1 MLLNYLK
8 IAYRSLLKYKGYAL
22 INLVGLSL
30 GLTAGVLIMIYV
42 LDELSFDKFHTNKDR
57 LYRVN
62 TSFTT
67 PESGNEAANETNGWP
82 IGKVLEKDFPEVEK
96 VLYSRGASFLMINQG
111 DKRIRQNIH
120 FTSPE
125 FFSMFSFPLLKG
137 NAEKALTEPYSIV
150 ISEEME
156 RKYFPQGDALNKTL
170 IMADTLNMVVT
181 GVMANIPASS
191 HIQADMLISFST
203 YSALNTQF
211 SYDEGW
217 GNINVRNYILLKEG
231 TDFNHFASKAKD
243 IYMNR
248 AGEMMKNWGVSA
260 YVLFEPMPEIYLQ
273 TKSGNGMG
281 PVGSI
286 DRLYLVSGIAIFVI
300 LLACINFVNLATAR
314 SVYRAREVGLRKVVG
329 STRKGLITQFL
340 SESFVLTIISLFFAL
355 VLIGISLP
363 FFNLMIGKNYQ
374 LLSMANLS
382 IMSGTFILVVIVSL
396 LAGYYPA
403 IVISALK
410 PVVVLKGKIQT
421 SSRGIMLRR
430 SLVVFQFVISVV
442 LVTGTWIVLDQL
454 TYMQKQKLGFDKDEI
469 FIINAARVNAANP
482 QAFETFKDQLS
493 SLATVNGVSYTNA
506 VPGNPGWM
514 GQVAYP
520 DGKSG
525 DDAVSV
531 EYMAVDDNY
540 LNVLGLELIA
550 GRSFDKL
557 RAADLKDG
565 LILNE
570 TAVSVFGWSSPE
582 EAIGKKITSPS
593 GTPQGEVIGVVK
605 DYHQLGLQQKIGPMT
620 MDYAPQY
627 SYLYA
632 VKYKAANTQELTTS
646 LNELWTKTFPGYDF
660 NYFFLDQDFERQY
673 QSEHQLA
680 NVFALFAGIT
690 MIIAMIG
697 LLGLVSFMVA
707 SRTKEIGVRKVL
719 GADVFSITS
728 LLSKEFVVLVLVAN
742 LIAFPLTW
750 YFANEWLQTF
760 AFRMSVN
767 PLLFVGTMVMA
778 ILFTLLVVSFQ
789 TIKAALTDPVKAL
802 RYE

>member
-1 MLLNYLK
+1 MFLNYLK
-8 IAYRSLLKYKGYAL
+8 IAYRSLLKYKSYAL

-42 LDELSFDKFHTNKDR
+42 LDEASFDKFHVNKDR

-67 PESGNEAANETNGWP
+67 PESGNESANETNGWP

-120 FTSPE
+120 FASPE

-150 ISEEME
+150 ISEAME
-156 RKYFPQGDALNKTL
+156 QKYFPQGDALNKTL
-170 IMADTLNMVVT
+170 IMVDTLNMVVT
-181 GVMANIPASS
+181 GVMANIPANS

-203 YSALNTQF
+203 YSALDTQF
-211 SYDEGW
+211 SYEDGW
-217 GNINVRNYILLKEG
+217 GNINVRNYVLLKEG

-248 AGEMMKNWGVSA
+248 VGEMMKNWGVSA
-260 YVLFEPMPEIYLQ
+260 YVLFEPMPEIYLT

-286 DRLYLVSGIAIFVI
+286 DRIYLVSGIAVFVI

-329 STRKGLITQFL
+329 STRKGLIAQFL

-363 FFNLMIGKNYQ
+363 FFNQVIGKNYQ
-374 LLSMANLS
+374 LLSLANLS
-382 IMSGTFILVVIVSL
+382 IVSGTIMLVVVVSL

-403 IVISALK
+403 LIMSSLK
-410 PVVVLKGKIQT
+410 PVEVLKGKMQT
-421 SSRGIMLRR
+421 SARGVMLRR
-430 SLVVFQFVISVV
+430 SLVVFQFVISVA
-442 LVTGTWIVLDQL
+442 LVTGTWIILDQL
-454 TYMQKQKLGFDKDEI
+454 TYMQKQNLGFDKDEI
-469 FIINAARVNAANP
+469 FVINAARVNSANP

-520 DGKSG
+520 EGKSG

-550 GRSFDKL
+550 GRGFDKQ
-557 RAADLKDG
+557 RAADLENG

-593 GTPQGEVIGVVK
+593 RSPQGEVIGVVK
-605 DYHQLGLQQKIGPMT
+605 DYHQFGLQQKIGPMT

-627 SYLYA
+627 SYLY
-632 VKYKAANTQELTTS
+632 VIKYKAANTQELIAS
-646 LNELWTKTFPGYDF
+646 LNELWIKSFPGYDF

-673 QSEHQLA
+673 QSEQRLA

-690 MIIAMIG
+690 MVIAIIG
-697 LLGLVSFMVA
+697 LLGLVSFMVVA
-707 SRTKEIGVRKVL
+707 RTKEIGVRKVL
-719 GADVFSITS
+719 GADVLNIAG

-767 PLLFVGTMVMA
+767 PLLFIGTMVLA

>member
-1 MLLNYLK
+1 MFLNYLK

-30 GLTAGVLIMIYV
+30 GLTAGVLIMMYV
-42 LDELSFDKFHTNKDR
+42 LDEVSFDKFHTNKDR

-67 PESGNEAANETNGWP
+67 PESGNESANETNGWP

-96 VLYSRGASFLMINQG
+96 VLYTRSANFLLINHG
-111 DKRIRQNIH
+111 DKRIRQKNH
-120 FTSPE
+120 FASPE
-125 FFSMFSFPLLKG
+125 FFTMFSFPLLKG
-137 NAEKALTEPYSIV
+137 NTTTALLEPYSIV

-181 GVMANIPASS
+181 GVMANIPANS

-203 YSALNTQF
+203 YPALNTQF
-211 SYDEGW
+211 SYEDGW
-217 GNINVRNYILLKEG
+217 GNINMRNYILLKEG
-231 TDFNHFASKAKD
+231 TDFKLFASKAKD

-248 AGEMMKNWGVSA
+248 VGEMMKNWGVSA
-260 YVLFEPMPEIYLQ
+260 YVLFEPMPDIYLK

-286 DRLYLVSGIAIFVI
+286 DRIYLVSGIAVFVI

-329 STRKGLITQFL
+329 STRNGLIAQFL
-340 SESFVLTIISLFFAL
+340 SESFVLTMISLFFAL
-355 VLIGISLP
+355 VLMGLSLP
-363 FFNLMIGKNYQ
+363 YFNQMIGKNYQ
-374 LLSMANLS
+374 LLSLANLS
-382 IMSGTFILVVIVSL
+382 IVMGTVILVVMVSL

-403 IVISALK
+403 LIMSALK
-410 PVVVLKGKIQT
+410 PVEVLKGKMHT
-421 SSRGIMLRR
+421 SARGVMLRR
-430 SLVVFQFVISVV
+430 CLVIFQFVISVA

-469 FIINAARVNAANP
+469 FIINAARVNSSNP
-482 QAFETFKDQLS
+482 QAFEAFKDQLA
-493 SLATVNGVSYTNA
+493 SLAMVNGVSYTNA

-514 GQVAYP
+514 GQVAYAE
-520 DGKSG
+520 GKSG
-525 DDAVSV
+525 EDAVSV

-540 LNVLGLELIA
+540 LAVLGLELIA
-550 GRSFDKL
+550 GRAFDKQ
-557 RAADLKDG
+557 RAADLKEG

-582 EAIGKKITSPS
+582 EALGKKITSPS

-620 MDYAPQY
+620 MDYAPNY

-632 VKYKAANTQELTTS
+632 IKFKAANTQELIAS
-646 LNELWTKTFPGYDF
+646 LHELWTKTFPGFDF

-673 QSEHQLA
+673 QSEQRLA

-690 MIIAMIG
+690 MVIAMIG
-697 LLGLVSFMVA
+697 LLGLVSFMVVA
-707 SRTKEIGVRKVL
+707 RTKEIGIRKVL
-719 GADVFSITS
+719 GADVFSIAGI
-728 LLSKEFVVLVLVAN
+728 LSKEFVVLVLVAN

-767 PLLFVGTMVMA
+767 PMLFVATTAMA
-778 ILFTLLVVSFQ
+778 IVITLSVVSFQ
-789 TIKAALTDPVKAL
+789 TIKAALTDPVTAL

>member
-1 MLLNYLK
+1 MFLNYLK

-30 GLTAGVLIMIYV
+30 GLAAGVLIMIYV
-42 LDELSFDKFHTNKDR
+42 LDEVSFDKFHANKDR

-67 PESGNEAANETNGWP
+67 SESGNESANETNGWP

-96 VLYSRGASFLMINQG
+96 VLYTRGASFLMINQG
-111 DKRIRQNIH
+111 DKRIRQKIH
-120 FTSPE
+120 FVSPE

-137 NAEKALTEPYSIV
+137 NAENALNEPYSIV

-181 GVMANIPASS
+181 GVMANIPANS
-191 HIQADMLISFST
+191 HIQADVLISFST
-203 YSALNTQF
+203 YSALDSNF
-211 SYDEGW
+211 SYEDGW
-217 GNINVRNYILLKEG
+217 GNINMRNYILLKEG
-231 TDFNHFASKAKD
+231 VDFNHFASKAKD

-248 AGEMMKNWGVSA
+248 VGEMMKNWGVSA
-260 YVLFEPMPEIYLQ
+260 YVLFEPLSEIYLE

-286 DRLYLVSGIAIFVI
+286 DRLYLVSGIAVFVI

-329 STRKGLITQFL
+329 STRKGLIAQFL
-340 SESFVLTIISLFFAL
+340 SESFVLTQISLFFAL
-355 VLIGISLP
+355 VLIGIALP
-363 FFNLMIGKNYQ
+363 FFNLLIGKNYQ
-374 LLSMANLS
+374 LLSLANLS
-382 IMSGTFILVVIVSL
+382 IVLGTVILVVIVSL

-403 IVISALK
+403 LIMSSLK
-410 PVVVLKGKIQT
+410 PVEVLKGNMQT
-421 SSRGIMLRR
+421 STRGVMLRR
-430 SLVVFQFVISVV
+430 SLVVFQFMISVA
-442 LVTGTWIVLDQL
+442 LVTGTWIVVDQL

-469 FIINAARVNAANP
+469 FIINARQVNSSNP
-482 QAFETFKDQLS
+482 QAFETFKNQLAKV
-493 SLATVNGVSYTNA
+493 ATVNSVSYTNA

-514 GQVAYP
+514 GQVAYAE
-520 DGKSG
+520 GKSG
-525 DDAVSV
+525 EDAVSV
-531 EYMAVDDNY
+531 EYVAVDDNY
-540 LNVLGLELIA
+540 LTVLGLELIA
-550 GRSFDKL
+550 GRGFDKL
-557 RAADLKDG
+557 RDADLKDG
-565 LILNE
+565 LVLNE
-570 TAVSVFGWSSPE
+570 TAVSVFGWTSPE
-582 EAIGKKITSPS
+582 EALGKKITSPS

-605 DYHQLGLQQKIGPMT
+605 DYHQLGLQQKIGPIT
-620 MDYAPQY
+620 MDYAPHY

-632 VKYKAANTQELTTS
+632 VKYKAANTQALITS
-646 LNELWTKTFPGYDF
+646 LSDLWTKTFPGYDF

-673 QSEHQLA
+673 QSEQRLA
-680 NVFALFAGIT
+680 NVFALFAGIN

-697 LLGLVSFMVA
+697 LLGLVSFMVVA
-707 SRTKEIGVRKVL
+707 RTKEIGVRKVL
-719 GADVFSITS
+719 GADVFNIAG
-728 LLSKEFVVLVLVAN
+728 LLSKEFVVLVFIAN

-750 YFANEWLQTF
+750 YFANQWLQTF
-760 AFRMSVN
+760 AFRMAVN
-767 PLLFVGTMVMA
+767 PMLFVGTMLLA
-778 ILFTLLVVSFQ
+778 IILTLLVVSFQ

>member
-1 MLLNYLK
+1 MLFNYLK

-42 LDELSFDKFHTNKDR
+42 LDEVSFDKFHVNKDR

-111 DKRIRQNIH
+111 DKRLRQNIH
-120 FTSPE
+120 FASPE

-181 GVMANIPASS
+181 GVMANIPANS

-203 YSALNTQF
+203 YPALNTQF
-211 SYDEGW
+211 SYEDGW

-231 TDFNHFASKAKD
+231 TDFNHFAIKAKD

-248 AGEMMKNWGVSA
+248 VGEMMKNWGVSA
-260 YVLFEPMPEIYLQ
+260 YVLFEPMTDIYLE

-286 DRLYLVSGIAIFVI
+286 DRIYLVSGIAVFVI

-329 STRKGLITQFL
+329 STRKGLIAQFL

-363 FFNLMIGKNYQ
+363 YFNQVIGKNYQ
-374 LLSMANLS
+374 LLSLANLS
-382 IMSGTFILVVIVSL
+382 IVSGTIMLVVIVSM

-410 PVVVLKGKIQT
+410 PVEVLKGKMQT

-430 SLVVFQFVISVV
+430 SLVVFQFVISVA

-469 FIINAARVNAANP
+469 FVIIAARVNAANP

-514 GQVAYP
+514 GQVAYAE
-520 DGKSG
+520 GKSG
-525 DDAVSV
+525 EDAVSV

-540 LNVLGLELIA
+540 LTVLGLELIA
-550 GRSFDKL
+550 GRGFDKL

-605 DYHQLGLQQKIGPMT
+605 DYHQLGLQQKIGPIT
-620 MDYAPQY
+620 MAYASQY

-632 VKYKAANTQELTTS
+632 IKYKAANTQELIAS
-646 LNELWTKTFPGYDF
+646 INELWIKTFPGYDF

-673 QSEHQLA
+673 QSEQRLA

-690 MIIAMIG
+690 MVIAIIG
-697 LLGLVSFMVA
+697 LLGLVSFMVVA
-707 SRTKEIGVRKVL
+707 RTKEIGVRKVL
-719 GADVFSITS
+719 GADVLNIAG

-802 RYE
+802 RHE

>member
-1 MLLNYLK
+1 MFLNYLK

-30 GLTAGVLIMIYV
+30 GLTAGVLIMMYV
-42 LDELSFDKFHTNKDR
+42 LDEVSFDKFHTNKDR

-67 PESGNEAANETNGWP
+67 PESGNESANETNGWP

-96 VLYSRGASFLMINQG
+96 VLYSRGASFLLINQG

-120 FTSPE
+120 FASPE

-137 NAEKALTEPYSIV
+137 NAEKALNEPYSIV
-150 ISEEME
+150 ISQEME

-170 IMADTLNMVVT
+170 IMADTLHMVVT
-181 GVMANIPASS
+181 GVMANIPANS
-191 HIQADMLISFST
+191 HIQADMLISFAT
-203 YSALNTQF
+203 YQALNTQF
-211 SYDEGW
+211 SYEDGW

-231 TDFNHFASKAKD
+231 TNFNLFASKAKD

-248 AGEMMKNWGVSA
+248 VGEMMKNWGVSA
-260 YVLFEPMPEIYLQ
+260 YLLFEPMQDIYLT

-286 DRLYLVSGIAIFVI
+286 DRIYLVSGIAIFVI

-329 STRKGLITQFL
+329 STRKGLIAQFL
-340 SESFVLTIISLFFAL
+340 SESFVLTMISLFFAL

-363 FFNLMIGKNYQ
+363 YFNQVIGKNYQ
-374 LLSMANLS
+374 LLSLANIS
-382 IMSGTFILVVIVSL
+382 IVMGTVILVVIVSL

-403 IVISALK
+403 LIMSALK
-410 PVVVLKGKIQT
+410 PVEVLKGKMQT
-421 SSRGIMLRR
+421 STRGVMLRR
-430 SLVVFQFVISVV
+430 SLVVFQFVISVA

-454 TYMQKQKLGFDKDEI
+454 NYMQKQKLGFDKDEI
-469 FIINAARVNAANP
+469 FVINAARVNSANP
-482 QAFETFKDQLS
+482 QAFETFKNQLS
-493 SLATVNGVSYTNA
+493 SLAMVNGVSYTNA

-514 GQVAYP
+514 GQVAYAE
-520 DGKSG
+520 GKSG
-525 DDAVSV
+525 EDAVSV

-540 LNVLGLELIA
+540 LNVLGLELMA
-550 GRSFDKL
+550 GRGFDKQ
-557 RAADLKDG
+557 RATDLKDG

-582 EAIGKKITSPS
+582 EALGKKITSPS

-620 MDYAPQY
+620 MDYAPNY

-632 VKYKAANTQELTTS
+632 IKYKAANTQELISS
-646 LNELWTKTFPGYDF
+646 LNELWTKTFPGFDF

-673 QSEHQLA
+673 QSEQRLA
-680 NVFALFAGIT
+680 NVFAVFAGIT
-690 MIIAMIG
+690 MVIAMIG
-697 LLGLVSFMVA
+697 LLGLVSFMVVA
-707 SRTKEIGVRKVL
+707 RTKEIGVRKVL
-719 GADVFSITS
+719 GADVFNIAG

-750 YFANEWLQTF
+750 YFANEWLETF

-767 PLLFVGTMVMA
+767 PMLFVATTAMA
-778 ILFTLLVVSFQ
+778 IVITLSVVSFQ
-789 TIKAALTDPVKAL
+789 TIKAALTDPVTAL

>member
-1 MLLNYLK
+1 MFLNYLK
-8 IAYRSLLKYKGYAL
+8 IAYRSLLKYKSYAV

-42 LDELSFDKFHTNKDR
+42 LDEVSFDKFHVNKDR

-67 PESGNEAANETNGWP
+67 PESGNESTNETNGWP

-96 VLYSRGASFLMINQG
+96 VLYTRSANFLLINHG
-111 DKRIRQNIH
+111 DKRIRQKNH
-120 FTSPE
+120 FASPE

-137 NAEKALTEPYSIV
+137 NTTNALLEPYSIV

-156 RKYFPQGDALNKTL
+156 QKYFPQGDALNKTL

-181 GVMANIPASS
+181 GVMANLPANS

-217 GNINVRNYILLKEG
+217 GNINMRNYVLLKEG

-260 YVLFEPMPEIYLQ
+260 YVGFEPMPEIYLT

-286 DRLYLVSGIAIFVI
+286 DRLYLVLGIAVFVI

-329 STRKGLITQFL
+329 STRQGLIAQFL

-363 FFNLMIGKNYQ
+363 FFNQVIGKNYQ
-374 LLSMANLS
+374 LLSLANLS
-382 IMSGTFILVVIVSL
+382 IVSGTFILVVIVSL

-410 PVVVLKGKIQT
+410 PVEVLKGKIQT

-430 SLVVFQFVISVV
+430 CLVVFQFVISVV

-469 FIINAARVNAANP
+469 FVINAARVNSANP

-493 SLATVNGVSYTNA
+493 SLATVHGVSYTNA

-540 LNVLGLELIA
+540 LSVLGLELIA

-593 GTPQGEVIGVVK
+593 GSPQGEVIGVVK
-605 DYHQLGLQQKIGPMT
+605 DYHQLGLQQKIGPIT

-632 VKYKAANTQELTTS
+632 IKYKAANTQELITS
-646 LNELWTKTFPGYDF
+646 LNDLWTKTFPGYDF

-719 GADVFSITS
+719 GGDVFSITR

-742 LIAFPLTW
+742 LIAFPMTW
-750 YFANEWLQTF
+750 YFANEWLHTF

-767 PLLFVGTMVMA
+767 PLLFIGTMVMA
-778 ILFTLLVVSFQ
+778 ILFTLMVVSFQ
-789 TIKAALTDPVKAL
+789 TIKAALTDPVMAL

>member
-1 MLLNYLK
+1 MFLNYLK

-30 GLTAGVLIMIYV
+30 GLTAGVLIMMYV
-42 LDELSFDKFHTNKDR
+42 LDEVSFDKFHTNKDR

-67 PESGNEAANETNGWP
+67 PESGNESANETNGWP

-96 VLYSRGASFLMINQG
+96 VLYCRGASFLLINQG

-120 FTSPE
+120 FASPE

-137 NAEKALTEPYSIV
+137 NAEKALNEPYSIV
-150 ISEEME
+150 ISQEME

-181 GVMANIPASS
+181 GVMANIPANS
-191 HIQADMLISFST
+191 HIQADMLISFAT
-203 YSALNTQF
+203 YQALDTQF
-211 SYDEGW
+211 SYEDGW

-231 TDFNHFASKAKD
+231 TNFNLFASKAKD

-248 AGEMMKNWGVSA
+248 VGEMMKNWGVSA
-260 YVLFEPMPEIYLQ
+260 HVLFEPMPDIYLT

-286 DRLYLVSGIAIFVI
+286 DRIYLVSGIAVFVI

-329 STRKGLITQFL
+329 STRKGLIAQFL
-340 SESFVLTIISLFFAL
+340 SESFVLTMISLFFAL

-363 FFNLMIGKNYQ
+363 YFNQVIGKNYQ
-374 LLSMANLS
+374 LLSLANIS
-382 IMSGTFILVVIVSL
+382 IVMGTVILVVIVSL

-403 IVISALK
+403 LIMSALK
-410 PVVVLKGKIQT
+410 PVEVLKGKMQT
-421 SSRGIMLRR
+421 STRGVILRR
-430 SLVVFQFVISVV
+430 SLVVFQFVISVA

-454 TYMQKQKLGFDKDEI
+454 NYMQKQKLGFDKDEI
-469 FIINAARVNAANP
+469 FVINAARVNSANP
-482 QAFETFKDQLS
+482 LAFETFKDQLS
-493 SLATVNGVSYTNA
+493 SLAMVNGVSYTNA

-514 GQVAYP
+514 GQVAYAE
-520 DGKSG
+520 GKSG
-525 DDAVSV
+525 EDAVSV
-531 EYMAVDDNY
+531 EYMAVDDDY
-540 LNVLGLELIA
+540 LNVLGLELMA
-550 GRSFDKL
+550 GRGFDKQ
-557 RAADLKDG
+557 RATDLKDG

-582 EAIGKKITSPS
+582 EALGKKITSPS

-620 MDYAPQY
+620 MDYAPNY

-632 VKYKAANTQELTTS
+632 IKYKAANTQELISS
-646 LNELWTKTFPGYDF
+646 LNELWTKTFPGFDF

-673 QSEHQLA
+673 QSEQRLA
-680 NVFALFAGIT
+680 NVFAVFAGIT
-690 MIIAMIG
+690 MVIAMIG
-697 LLGLVSFMVA
+697 LLGLVSFMVVA
-707 SRTKEIGVRKVL
+707 RTKEIGVRKVL
-719 GADVFSITS
+719 GADVFSIAG

-750 YFANEWLQTF
+750 YFANEWLETF

-767 PLLFVGTMVMA
+767 PMLFVATTAMA
-778 ILFTLLVVSFQ
+778 IVITLSVVSFQ
-789 TIKAALTDPVKAL
+789 TIKAALTDPVTAL